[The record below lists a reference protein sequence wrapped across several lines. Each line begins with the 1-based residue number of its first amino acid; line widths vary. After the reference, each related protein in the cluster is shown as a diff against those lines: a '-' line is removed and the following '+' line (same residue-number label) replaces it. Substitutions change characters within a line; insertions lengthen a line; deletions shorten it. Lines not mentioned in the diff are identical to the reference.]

1 MQLATTLGLQIEA
14 EFGIILCPYLALYFY
29 LFAEDPNGAVT
40 TFRAGSTFNV
50 TFHLAYPHRVS
61 TTSNLRD
68 IYCIDVGCPHSNHA
82 LTILLEKITLI
93 TITTTDH

>member
-1 MQLATTLGLQIEA
+1 MQLAATLGLQIEA
-14 EFGIILCPYLALYFY
+14 EFGIILCSYLALCYY

-61 TTSNLRD
+61 TTRAVVSPG
-68 IYCIDVGCPHSNHA
+68 GCMWVHLHPFYTSLHP
-82 LTILLEKITLI
+82 LT
-93 TITTTDH
+93 